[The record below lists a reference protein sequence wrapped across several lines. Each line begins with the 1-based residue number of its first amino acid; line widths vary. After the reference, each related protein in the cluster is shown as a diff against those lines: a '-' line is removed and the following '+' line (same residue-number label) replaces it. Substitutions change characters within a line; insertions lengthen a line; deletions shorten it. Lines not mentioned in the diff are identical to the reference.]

1 MPDFSEMMRRSPTIK
16 EFYFEW
22 EGLQIFGAIDITDV
36 PKELEIRF
44 TSPHPAGE
52 VALRLNAYNLPIQ
65 TESYRRESGWFMM
78 R

>member
-52 VALRLNAYNLPIQ
+52 VA
-65 TESYRRESGWFMM
+65 
-78 R
+78 